1 MINIQRT
8 LILAFACS
16 YATSS
21 LFAQYKSEHRVFQ
34 IKVENTEA
42 GTYTQTITTYGEGTT
57 DVVGKSD
64 LKLKVLGITYQ
75 QAYRGNERWKENKL
89 VHLASAS
96 NDNGV
101 THTLQV
107 SADKGRLNVKEGGK
121 ERTANA
127 EAWSTSYWTLPPE
140 DRRTKPM
147 YVIDADSGIETQV
160 TMQNMGK
167 TSLILNSQRVNCTH
181 YRVTGNG
188 VQADLWYDENDRLV
202 RREGMRKGKKIT
214 LQLVS
219 ATVR

>member
-1 MINIQRT
+1 MTNMRHN
-8 LILAFACS
+8 ILALLICLLA
-16 YATSS
+16 SS
-21 LFAQYKSEHRVFQ
+21 VHAQYKSEYRVFQ

-57 DVVGKSD
+57 DVIGKSD

-89 VHLASAS
+89 LHLASAS
-96 NDNGV
+96 NDNGN

-107 SADKGRLNVKEGGK
+107 SAQGNRLLVKANGK

-127 EAWSTSYWTLPPE
+127 EAWSSSYWTLPPE
-140 DRRTKPM
+140 DRRNRPM
-147 YVIDADSGIETQV
+147 YILDADSGVETQV
-160 TMQNMGK
+160 TWQNLGK
-167 TSLILNSQRVNCTH
+167 TSLIVGGQRINCTH
-181 YRVTGNG
+181 YRLSGNQL
-188 VQADLWYDENDRLV
+188 QAELWYDENDRLV
-202 RREGMRKGKKIT
+202 KRVGTRKNKTIT